1 MNASKSPGGSIYPYY
16 YKGGEV
22 HCLKYGSFFKD
33 QDKLIALMK
42 EEERFVQS
50 TNKQLRIWID
60 LYETKITKEV
70 LTELVHSLNRMNN
83 HIRKLTIV
91 GLSFYSRLRL
101 NKLIHRNKFT
111 NLNVKY
117 FVDPEDAK
125 TWLVGE

>member
-1 MNASKSPGGSIYPYY
+1 MNVSKSPGGSMYPYY

-22 HCLKYGSFFKD
+22 HCLKYGSFLKD
-33 QDKLIALMK
+33 HDRLFALMK

-60 LYETKITKEV
+60 MYETKITKEV
-70 LTELVHSLNRMNN
+70 LFELVQSLHRMNN
-83 HIRKLTIV
+83 HILKLTIV
-91 GLSFYSRLRL
+91 GLSLYSRWRL

-111 NLNVKY
+111 ELNVKY

-125 TWLVGE
+125 TWLVSE